1 MSTASRAPAETTRGS
16 DEHTRC
22 ALDSPLASTERGTP
36 PADPYDFSVVL
47 GGPLYQLLCRAHL
60 SGDSLDH
67 ARARTILIPLFAWLP
82 LLILSALGGRAWGGA
97 VRVPFLAD
105 IEVHA
110 RFLVAL
116 PLLIVA
122 ERVVHQRMRP
132 LVRQF
137 LERGLIPATSRARF
151 DAALPSAMRLRNS
164 VVAEVLLLALVYLV
178 GVLYLWPNYVA
189 LQLPTW
195 YSTAAG
201 GGGKQLSPAG
211 WWFVYLSL
219 PLFQF
224 ILFRWY
230 FRLFVWMRFLWQ
242 VTRCELSL
250 LPTHPDR
257 AGGLGFLS
265 ITAVA
270 LAAFLA
276 AHGAL
281 LAGLIANQ
289 IFFHGAKLP
298 DFKIEMAAVVALLLL
313 VVMGPLLLFAP
324 HLSRARRIG
333 LREYGALAQRYVR
346 EFDTKWLR
354 DGARADEPLVGSA
367 DIQSLADLSNSF
379 EVIRSMSVAPF
390 TWSTVVQV
398 AVITLLPVSPLL
410 LTMVSLEELL
420 VRLAKLV
427 F

>member
-1 MSTASRAPAETTRGS
+1 LS
-16 DEHTRC
+16 DD
-22 ALDSPLASTERGTP
+22 A
-36 PADPYDFSVVL
+36 
-47 GGPLYQLLCRAHL
+47 
-60 SGDSLDH
+60 LDH
-67 ARARTILIPLFAWLP
+67 ARARAIFIPLFTWLP

-122 ERVVHQRMRP
+122 ELVVHQRMRRI
-132 LVRQF
+132 VRQF
-137 LERGLIPATSRARF
+137 LERRLIPATSRARF

-164 VVAEVLLLALVYLV
+164 VVAEALLIALVYVV
-178 GVLYLWPNYVA
+178 GVLYIWPNYVA

-211 WWFVYLSL
+211 WWLVYLSL

-242 VTRCELSL
+242 VARCELSL
-250 LPTHPDR
+250 VPTHPDR

-265 ITAVA
+265 ITVF
-270 LAAFLA
+270 AFGPLLA

-298 DFKIEMAAVVALLLL
+298 DFSIEMAVVVVFLLL
-313 VVMGPLLLFAP
+313 VVLGPLLPFVP
-324 HLSRARRIG
+324 HLSRARRVG
-333 LREYGALAQRYVR
+333 LREYGTLAQRYVQD
-346 EFDTKWLR
+346 FDAKWLR
-354 DGARADEPLVGSA
+354 GGARADEPLVGSA

-379 EVIRSMSVAPF
+379 EVIRSMNLVPF
-390 TWSTVVQV
+390 TRNTVVYL
-398 AVITLLPVSPLL
+398 AVITLLPVSPLV
-410 LTMVSLEELL
+410 LTMVSLEDLL
-420 VRLAKLV
+420 GQLV
-427 F
+427 KVVF